1 MPRAHHA
8 MPPAALLGLAKAD
21 MVNGACQRRYQ
32 LRRGIGVSE
41 EAFQDEPPNSSSL
54 TSYDR
59 EHMVVYLRLLD
70 ADADCAD
77 WREVVSVLFGIDP
90 ETDPGRARHIHDT
103 HLARARWMT
112 EHGYRHLLRGQQH

>member
-1 MPRAHHA
+1 M
-8 MPPAALLGLAKAD
+8 
-21 MVNGACQRRYQ
+21 
-32 LRRGIGVSE
+32 SE

-54 TSYDR
+54 TSYDH
-59 EHMVVYLRLLD
+59 EHMVLYLRLLD

-90 ETDPGRARHIHDT
+90 ETDPNRARPIHDT

-112 EHGYRHLLRGQQH
+112 EHGYCHLLRGQQH